1 MTVRSSKAPAEL
13 RPFIVLAAVS
23 SGVVAL
29 SIGTGAPLDGHLV
42 FSVLQYF
49 ATLAPVALGLGL
61 TMIAGEYD
69 LSVGSVLGLAGCV
82 AVMTGVV
89 HPIIGLACGLTTGV
103 VCGMVQGT
111 LVVGLR
117 LSSVPVTLG
126 GLMTIGA
133 LSYVVTG
140 NQTVSYPDLDIART
154 VNAPLLG
161 LMSLRSLVAIA
172 CYAAAALV
180 LARTRVGREV
190 AATGSHRAAATTAGV
205 RTGPV
210 LLLVFVT
217 SGALSALSGVLLSYS
232 LASASPAGLTD
243 VLVPATAACII
254 GGVSL
259 TGGRGTALG
268 VALGVLTLCLL
279 DAGFSVLGTS
289 PFMQNVV
296 LGAVLLAVAVADA
309 PLLTRYVRARS
320 FLPSAD

>member
-1 MTVRSSKAPAEL
+1 M
-13 RPFIVLAAVS
+13 
-23 SGVVAL
+23 
-29 SIGTGAPLDGHLV
+29 
-42 FSVLQYF
+42 
-49 ATLAPVALGLGL
+49 
-61 TMIAGEYD
+61 
-69 LSVGSVLGLAGCV
+69 
-82 AVMTGVV
+82 
-89 HPIIGLACGLTTGV
+89 
-103 VCGMVQGT
+103 
-111 LVVGLR
+111 
-117 LSSVPVTLG
+117 
-126 GLMTIGA
+126 
-133 LSYVVTG
+133 
-140 NQTVSYPDLDIART
+140 
-154 VNAPLLG
+154 
-161 LMSLRSLVAIA
+161 
-172 CYAAAALV
+172 
-180 LARTRVGREV
+180 
-190 AATGSHRAAATTAGV
+190 

>member
-89 HPIIGLACGLTTGV
+89 LTTGV

>member
-1 MTVRSSKAPAEL
+1 MRLQSLKLSGEL
-13 RPFIVLAAVS
+13 RPLFVVAAVA

-29 SIGTGAPLDGHLV
+29 SAGTGAPLDGQLV

-82 AVMTGVV
+82 AVMTGPG
-89 HPIIGLACGLTTGV
+89 HPVLGIAFGLTTGV
-103 VCGMVQGT
+103 ICGLVQGT

-126 GLMTIGA
+126 GLMTVGA

-140 NQTVSYPDLDIART
+140 NQTVTYPDLDIARA
-154 VNAPLLG
+154 VNAPILG
-161 LMSLRSLVAIA
+161 FMSMRSVVAMA
-172 CYAAAALV
+172 CYAATIIL
-180 LARTRVGREV
+180 LTRTRVGRDV
-190 AATGSHRAAATTAGV
+190 AATGSHRVAAGTAGV
-205 RTGPV
+205 KTGPI
-210 LLLVFVT
+210 LILVFAT

-232 LASASPAGLTD
+232 LASASPAGLTE

-268 VALGVLTLCLL
+268 IALGVLTLCLL

-309 PLLTRYVRARS
+309 PMLTRYVRVRG
-320 FLPSAD
+320 